1 MAPNVPR
8 VRVSGVKSFPSAA
21 ATGWCRQNRCFIR
34 RARLTVVVTL
44 LAHCSAGRVI
54 RRTCTQ
60 DIWVPPVVTR
70 VVIIH
75 RRVGGSV
82 RAWVSCA
89 RARVVGTGDGCTPSA
104 RYLTCFITAR
114 AHTRT
119 HTHVYAH
126 AHARHGFLETAR
138 ISPLQ
143 GRGLTARGPSL
154 NHGRRRGARRYR
166 FALMGAADRRIPPN
180 APGRVLRRGRV
191 DPCGE
196 FRDETKIPFVQRVFY
211 FVVVAAR
218 VMRVHCLRPAYSKPA
233 FLRLFDVAQHWII
246 IFFLRGPPKKI
257 ALKKREV
264 DKTWRRTATY
274 IVIVSNVY
282 CAKKIL
288 ELCGTLESSRREH

>member
-1 MAPNVPR
+1 M
-8 VRVSGVKSFPSAA
+8 G
-21 ATGWCRQNRCFIR
+21 
-34 RARLTVVVTL
+34 
-44 LAHCSAGRVI
+44 SAGCHPCRHYTPSG
-54 RRTCTQ
+54 R
-60 DIWVPPVVTR
+60 WFGS
-70 VVIIH
+70 
-75 RRVGGSV
+75 RVGFV
-82 RAWVSCA
+82 CA
-89 RARVVGTGDGCTPSA
+89 RARGWHRRRLYAVRPVFNVFYHRA
-104 RYLTCFITAR
+104 RS
-114 AHTRT
+114 HTHT

-233 FLRLFDVAQHWII
+233 FLRLFDVAQH
-246 IFFLRGPPKKI
+246 
-257 ALKKREV
+257 
-264 DKTWRRTATY
+264 
-274 IVIVSNVY
+274 
-282 CAKKIL
+282 
-288 ELCGTLESSRREH
+288 